1 MTFLCGRPALER
13 GYVAVFS
20 GRVELHVLRC
30 APRYMQ
36 IFNKS
41 LAVTEGRSAQ
51 LSQGKANRRFC
62 KWPGANL

>member
-30 APRYMQ
+30 APGYMQ

-41 LAVTEGRSAQ
+41 LAVIEGRSAK
-51 LSQGKANRRFC
+51 LSQGRGKSSFQVPTC
-62 KWPGANL
+62 K